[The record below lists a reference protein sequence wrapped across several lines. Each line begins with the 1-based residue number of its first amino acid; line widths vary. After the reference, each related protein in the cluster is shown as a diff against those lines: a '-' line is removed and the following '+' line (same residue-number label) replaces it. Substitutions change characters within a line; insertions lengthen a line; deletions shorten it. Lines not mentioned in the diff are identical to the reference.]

1 MSIPNRVIDIIEYQ
15 INQKNVSMTTDLIDD
30 HNCDSL
36 DMVEII
42 MQLEEEFDIEIADE
56 EISKFRTAGD
66 FVHYLDKV
74 LSPYHPVRPE
84 VNHVDFS

>member
-1 MSIPNRVIDIIEYQ
+1 MSIPNRVINIIEYQ

-36 DMVEII
+36 DMVEIL
-42 MQLEEEFDIEIADE
+42 MQIEEEFDIQIPDE
-56 EISKFRTAGD
+56 EIPNFRTAGD
-66 FVHYLDKV
+66 FVHYLDRH
-74 LSPYHPVRPE
+74 LSPYHPIRPE